1 MCAKKRTQTS
11 ENELERTSL
20 ERTSPHHW
28 PVYGHDWAVHYLRKA
43 MLNQRLRQAYLI
55 VGMPSIGKMQFAH
68 AMAMTLNCTHEDPAQ
83 RPCRE
88 CRSCRL
94 VISGNHPDLVYSE
107 SDPNT
112 GALKIEAL
120 RTVMQRI
127 ALKPYESRYR
137 VAIIP
142 DFDHAAGQAQDAI
155 LKTLEEPPDHAMILL
170 LASSTEQILGTILS
184 RCQKVLL
191 RPVPIET
198 LQDLLVNIYDAEP
211 EEAQLLARLSGGRI
225 GWAINAL
232 REPETR
238 TRRDEALNLM
248 EQILASNRAARFE
261 LANNLSKDRQALFPL
276 LELWQTYWRDILLT
290 LENAPIKP
298 CNSDRMDQIS
308 RLRLMMNA
316 DEALHALKATQKL
329 MGQLSGRINV
339 NLRLALEVLMLE
351 YPGLRR

>member
-1 MCAKKRTQTS
+1 MCAKKRTSTS
-11 ENELERTSL
+11 EPELQQT
-20 ERTSPHHW
+20 PHHW

-55 VGMPSIGKMQFAH
+55 VGMPSIGKTQFAD
-68 AMAMTLNCTHEDPAQ
+68 AMAMALNCTHEDLAQ
-83 RPCRE
+83 RPCGE

-107 SDPNT
+107 LDPNT

-127 ALKPYESRYR
+127 SLKPYESRYR
-137 VAIIP
+137 VAIIS
-142 DFDHAAGQAQDAI
+142 DFDHARGQAQDAI

-170 LASSTEQILGTILS
+170 LASSTEPIMSTILS
-184 RCQKVLL
+184 RCQKVFL
-191 RPVPIET
+191 RPVPMDT
-198 LQDLLVNIYDAEP
+198 LQDILVNIYDAEP
-211 EEAQLLARLSGGRI
+211 EQAQFLSRLSSGRI

-232 REPETR
+232 REPDTL
-238 TRRDEALNLM
+238 TQRDNALNLL
-248 EQILASNRAARFE
+248 EQILDSNRAARFD
-261 LANNLSKDRQALFPL
+261 LANNLSKDRAALFPL

-290 LENAPIKP
+290 LENAPVKP
-298 CNSDRMDQIS
+298 CNSDRIDQIS
-308 RLRLMMNA
+308 RLRMIMNA

-329 MGQLSGRINV
+329 MSQLDTNV
-339 NLRLALEVLMLE
+339 NVRLALEVLMLE